1 MEILSKFS
9 SRERIFLYAAIV
21 FVSCIFL
28 AGALIFP
35 VLEKFRQLN
44 EEILIQEKLLARNV
58 RNLLQKDKVVAE
70 HKQFENYSIVV
81 GSYEEEMAKFLGAVE
96 GYARESQVYLVNIKP
111 HPVIEMDFCK
121 KYAIEVNS
129 QGEMKGLIS
138 FLYKIESSGAFM
150 NIEKLQ
156 LSAKKAGSPVV
167 EGVMVINK
175 ILIP

>member
-1 MEILSKFS
+1 MEILSKVS
-9 SRERIFLYAAIV
+9 SREKIFLYTAIV
-21 FVSCIFL
+21 FVSCTFL
-28 AGALIFP
+28 AGALILP

-44 EEILIQEKLLARNV
+44 EEILIQEKLLTRNV
-58 RNLLQKDKVVAE
+58 HNLLQKDKVVAE
-70 HKQFENYSIVV
+70 HKQFENYSNVV
-81 GSYEEEMAKFLGAVE
+81 GSYEEEMAKFLNNVE
-96 GYARESQVYLVNIKP
+96 EYARESQVYLVDIKP

-138 FLYKIESSGAFM
+138 FLYKIESSDGLM

-167 EGVMVINK
+167 EGVVVISK